1 MKKNLFK
8 LLALLFSGSLVLLFI
23 LYQTGGFDPVEVYD
37 LSYPNKSKNNADST
51 LNNQTTEK
59 SKSQSSK
66 NQTTQSV
73 PTNIELPKEQNV
85 VIQFDGKYQEK
96 EEERIRLMSS
106 KSIVFPKEQPEEY
119 LSVPYSKE
127 HSEMIRMTSSK
138 TIYIP
143 QKKELENEGTPF
155 NFYFKSLKDSSVIRN
170 RAHSKLLFVD
180 SNFQEEVEKKQR
192 MSSSKSLIITKPVK
206 PFTKKK

>member
-1 MKKNLFK
+1 MKKNLLK
-8 LLALLFSGSLVLLFI
+8 LFALLFSGSLVVLFI
-23 LYQTGGFDPVEVYD
+23 LYQTGSFDPVKVYD
-37 LSYPNKSKNNADST
+37 LSYPTKSENNAGSSFKT
-51 LNNQTTEK
+51 QTTEK

-66 NQTTQSV
+66 NQTTQAI

-96 EEERIRLMSS
+96 EEKERIRLMSS
-106 KSIVFPKEQPEEY
+106 KSIVFPKEQREEY
-119 LSVPYSKE
+119 LPVPYSKE

-143 QKKELENEGTPF
+143 QKQELESEGTPF
-155 NFYFKSLKDSSVIRN
+155 NFYFKVLKDSFVIRN

-180 SNFQEEVEKKQR
+180 SNFQEEVEKKQ
-192 MSSSKSLIITKPVK
+192 
-206 PFTKKK
+206 